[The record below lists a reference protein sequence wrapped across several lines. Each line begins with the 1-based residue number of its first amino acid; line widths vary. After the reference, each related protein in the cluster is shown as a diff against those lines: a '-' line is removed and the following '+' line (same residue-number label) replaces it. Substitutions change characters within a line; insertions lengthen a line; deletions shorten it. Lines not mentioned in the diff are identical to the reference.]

1 MCHFNKNV
9 ILRCDNL
16 MNFTKDIGAMLI
28 AIFRQF
34 FLLGCMSF
42 GGPAAHLGYFKRHF
56 VDSLNWLTNTRYAQL
71 ISLSQALPGP
81 GSSQVSFAIGV
92 ERAGV
97 LGGIAAFVGFTLP
110 SFLIMVLLAVSAHQ
124 FDAVYFAIIAG
135 LKLFAVVIVA
145 DATLSMAKS
154 FCTSAALKLL
164 AVMSTLALV
173 LFPMMGTQIAI
184 LITAATVG
192 AIWPLLKLG
201 TATENVGSTKSNINW
216 IALGLFALLL
226 GVSFIPLGHEFAL
239 FAPFYQAG
247 AMVFGGGHVVLPVLQ
262 AGVPALSDDQFLS
275 AYASAQAVPG
285 PMFTIATYL
294 GAQLTTEQPLV
305 GALIATL
312 LIFMPG
318 FLLILAFQKS
328 WINLASKPRFASSI
342 AALNAAVVGFLAA
355 ALYSPIWTSAVH
367 NLWQVA
373 LVIITFA
380 WLRFKKPP
388 IWWLLALFIAV
399 GLLQHYLPSL

>member
-1 MCHFNKNV
+1 
-9 ILRCDNL
+9 
-16 MNFTKDIGAMLI
+16 MLI

-56 VDSLNWLTNTRYAQL
+56 VDTLNWITNTRYAQL

-92 ERAGV
+92 ERAGI
-97 LGGIAAFVGFTLP
+97 LGGITAFVGFTLP
-110 SFLIMVLLAVSAHQ
+110 SFLIMVILAISAHQ
-124 FDAVYFAIIAG
+124 FDAVYYAIIAG

-154 FCTSAALKLL
+154 FCTSAVLKLL
-164 AVMSTLALV
+164 AVLSTLALV
-173 LFPMMGTQIAI
+173 LLPVLSTQIAVLVI
-184 LITAATVG
+184 AATIG

-201 TATENVGSTKSNINW
+201 EATQNTNTNTKSNINW
-216 IALGLFALLL
+216 VALSLFALLL
-226 GVSFIPLGHEFAL
+226 AISFAPLGKEFAL

-275 AYASAQAVPG
+275 AYASAQAIPG

-294 GAQLTTEQPLV
+294 GAQLNTAQPLF
-305 GALIATL
+305 GALVATL
-312 LIFMPG
+312 LIFAPG
-318 FLLILAFQKS
+318 FLLMLAFQKS
-328 WINLASKPRFASSI
+328 WLNLANKPRFASSI

-367 NLWQVA
+367 SWLHVGLVVVA
-373 LVIITFA
+373 FA

-388 IWWLLALFIAV
+388 IWWLLIVFISV
-399 GLLQHYLPSL
+399 GLAQHYWAL

>member
-1 MCHFNKNV
+1 
-9 ILRCDNL
+9 
-16 MNFTKDIGAMLI
+16 MLI

-56 VDSLNWLTNTRYAQL
+56 VDTLNWITNTRYAQL

-92 ERAGV
+92 ERAGI
-97 LGGIAAFVGFTLP
+97 LGGITAFVGFTLP
-110 SFLIMVLLAVSAHQ
+110 SFLIMVILAISAHQ
-124 FDAVYFAIIAG
+124 FDAVYYAIIAG

-154 FCTSAALKLL
+154 FCTSAVLKLL
-164 AVMSTLALV
+164 ALFSTLALV
-173 LFPMMGTQIAI
+173 LLPVLSTQIAVLVI
-184 LITAATVG
+184 AATIG
-192 AIWPLLKLG
+192 ATWPLLKLG
-201 TATENVGSTKSNINW
+201 EANQNTNTDTKSNINW
-216 IALGLFALLL
+216 VALSLFALLL
-226 GVSFIPLGHEFAL
+226 AVSFAPLGKEFAL

-275 AYASAQAVPG
+275 AYASAQAIPG

-294 GAQLTTEQPLV
+294 GTQLNTAQPLF
-305 GALIATL
+305 GALVATL
-312 LIFMPG
+312 LIFAPG
-318 FLLILAFQKS
+318 FLLMLAFQKS
-328 WINLASKPRFASSI
+328 WLNLANKPRFASSI

-367 NLWQVA
+367 SWLHVGLVVVA
-373 LVIITFA
+373 FA

-388 IWWLLALFIAV
+388 IWWLLILFISV
-399 GLLQHYLPSL
+399 GLAQHYWAL

>member
-1 MCHFNKNV
+1 
-9 ILRCDNL
+9 
-16 MNFTKDIGAMLI
+16 
-28 AIFRQF
+28 
-34 FLLGCMSF
+34 
-42 GGPAAHLGYFKRHF
+42 
-56 VDSLNWLTNTRYAQL
+56 
-71 ISLSQALPGP
+71 
-81 GSSQVSFAIGV
+81 
-92 ERAGV
+92 
-97 LGGIAAFVGFTLP
+97 
-110 SFLIMVLLAVSAHQ
+110 
-124 FDAVYFAIIAG
+124 
-135 LKLFAVVIVA
+135 
-145 DATLSMAKS
+145 
-154 FCTSAALKLL
+154 
-164 AVMSTLALV
+164 
-173 LFPMMGTQIAI
+173 
-184 LITAATVG
+184 
-192 AIWPLLKLG
+192 
-201 TATENVGSTKSNINW
+201 
-216 IALGLFALLL
+216 
-226 GVSFIPLGHEFAL
+226 
-239 FAPFYQAG
+239 
-247 AMVFGGGHVVLPVLQ
+247 
-262 AGVPALSDDQFLS
+262 
-275 AYASAQAVPG
+275 
-285 PMFTIATYL
+285 MFTIATYL

>member
-1 MCHFNKNV
+1 
-9 ILRCDNL
+9 
-16 MNFTKDIGAMLI
+16 MLI

-56 VDSLNWLTNTRYAQL
+56 VDTLNWITNTRYAQL

-92 ERAGV
+92 ERAGI
-97 LGGIAAFVGFTLP
+97 LGGITAFVGFTLP
-110 SFLIMVLLAVSAHQ
+110 SFLIMVILAISAHQ
-124 FDAVYFAIIAG
+124 FDAVYYAIIAG

-154 FCTSAALKLL
+154 FCTSAVLKLL
-164 AVMSTLALV
+164 AVFSTLALV
-173 LFPMMGTQIAI
+173 LLPVLSTQIAVLVI
-184 LITAATVG
+184 AATVG

-201 TATENVGSTKSNINW
+201 EANQNTNTDTKSNINW
-216 IALGLFALLL
+216 VALSLFALLL
-226 GVSFIPLGHEFAL
+226 AISFAPLGKEFAL

-275 AYASAQAVPG
+275 AYASAQSIPG

-294 GAQLTTEQPLV
+294 GAQLNTAQPLF
-305 GALIATL
+305 GALVATL
-312 LIFMPG
+312 LIFAPG
-318 FLLILAFQKS
+318 FLLMLAFQKS
-328 WINLASKPRFASSI
+328 WLNLANKPRFASSI

-367 NLWQVA
+367 SWLHIGLVVVA
-373 LVIITFA
+373 FA
-380 WLRFKKPP
+380 WLRLKKPP
-388 IWWLLALFIAV
+388 IWWLLILFISV
-399 GLLQHYLPSL
+399 GLTQHYWAL

>member
-1 MCHFNKNV
+1 
-9 ILRCDNL
+9 
-16 MNFTKDIGAMLI
+16 MLV

-56 VDSLNWLTNTRYAQL
+56 VDTLNWLSDTRYAQL

-81 GSSQVSFAIGV
+81 GSSQVGFAIGV

-97 LGGIAAFVGFTLP
+97 IGGITAFIAFTLP
-110 SFLIMVLLAVSAHQ
+110 SFLIMLLLAVSAHQ

-145 DATLSMAKS
+145 DATLTMAKS
-154 FCTSAALKLL
+154 FCTSAALKLI
-164 AVMSTLALV
+164 AVMSTLALL
-173 LFPMMGTQIAI
+173 LFPLLGTQIAI
-184 LITAATVG
+184 LVSAAAIG
-192 AIWPLLKLG
+192 AIWPLLQLN
-201 TATENVGSTKSNINW
+201 TQTEPKADTKSAFRW
-216 IALGLFALLL
+216 LPLGLFVLLL
-226 GVSFIPLGHEFAL
+226 AISFIPLGDDLAL

-262 AGVPALSDDQFLS
+262 AGVPALSNDQFLS
-275 AYASAQAVPG
+275 AYASAQAIPG

-294 GAQLTTEQPLV
+294 GAQLTSEQPLI
-305 GALIATL
+305 GAIAATL
-312 LIFMPG
+312 LIFTPG
-318 FLLILAFQKS
+318 FLLMLAFQRS
-328 WINLASKPRFASSI
+328 WLNLASKPRFASSI

-373 LVIITFA
+373 LVIAAFA
-380 WLRFKKPP
+380 WLRMKKPP
-388 IWWLLALFIAV
+388 IWWLLALFISV
-399 GLLQHYLPSL
+399 GLVQHYLPLL

>member
-1 MCHFNKNV
+1 
-9 ILRCDNL
+9 
-16 MNFTKDIGAMLI
+16 MLI

-56 VDSLNWLTNTRYAQL
+56 VDTLNWITNTRYAQL

-92 ERAGV
+92 ERAGI
-97 LGGIAAFVGFTLP
+97 LGGITAFVGFTLP
-110 SFLIMVLLAVSAHQ
+110 SFLIMVILAISAHQ
-124 FDAVYFAIIAG
+124 FDAVYYAIIAG

-154 FCTSAALKLL
+154 FCTSAVLKLL
-164 AVMSTLALV
+164 ALFSTLALV
-173 LFPMMGTQIAI
+173 LLPVLSTQIAV
-184 LITAATVG
+184 LIIAATIG

-201 TATENVGSTKSNINW
+201 EATQNTNTNTKSNINW
-216 IALGLFALLL
+216 VALSLFALLL
-226 GVSFIPLGHEFAL
+226 AISFITLGKEFAL

-275 AYASAQAVPG
+275 AYASAQAIPG

-294 GAQLTTEQPLV
+294 GAQLNTAQPLF
-305 GALIATL
+305 GALVATL
-312 LIFMPG
+312 LIFAPG
-318 FLLILAFQKS
+318 FLLMLAFQKS
-328 WINLASKPRFASSI
+328 WLNLANKPRFASSI

-367 NLWQVA
+367 SWLHIGLVVVA
-373 LVIITFA
+373 FA
-380 WLRFKKPP
+380 WLRLKKPP
-388 IWWLLALFIAV
+388 IWWLLIIFISV
-399 GLLQHYLPSL
+399 GLAQHYWAL

>member
-1 MCHFNKNV
+1 
-9 ILRCDNL
+9 
-16 MNFTKDIGAMLI
+16 MNSKKDKSAMLI

-56 VDSLNWLTNTRYAQL
+56 VDTLNWITNTRYAQL

-92 ERAGV
+92 ERAGI
-97 LGGIAAFVGFTLP
+97 LGGITAFVGFTLP
-110 SFLIMVLLAVSAHQ
+110 SFLIMVILAISAHQ
-124 FDAVYFAIIAG
+124 FDAVYYAIIAG

-154 FCTSAALKLL
+154 FCKSAVLKLL
-164 AVMSTLALV
+164 AVLSTLALV
-173 LFPMMGTQIAI
+173 LLPVLSTQIAVLVI
-184 LITAATVG
+184 AATIG

-201 TATENVGSTKSNINW
+201 EATQNTNTDTKSNINW
-216 IALGLFALLL
+216 VALSLFALLL
-226 GVSFIPLGHEFAL
+226 AISFAPLGEEFAL

-275 AYASAQAVPG
+275 AYASAQAIPG

-294 GAQLTTEQPLV
+294 GAQLNTAQPLF
-305 GALIATL
+305 GALVATL
-312 LIFMPG
+312 LIFAPG
-318 FLLILAFQKS
+318 FLLMLAFQKS
-328 WINLASKPRFASSI
+328 WLNLANKPRFASSI

-367 NLWQVA
+367 SWLHIGLVVVA
-373 LVIITFA
+373 FA
-380 WLRFKKPP
+380 WLRLKKPP
-388 IWWLLALFIAV
+388 IWWLLILFISV
-399 GLLQHYLPSL
+399 GLAQHYWAL

>member
-1 MCHFNKNV
+1 
-9 ILRCDNL
+9 
-16 MNFTKDIGAMLI
+16 MNSKKDTSAMLV

-56 VDSLNWLTNTRYAQL
+56 VDTLNWITNTRYAQL

-92 ERAGV
+92 ERAGI
-97 LGGIAAFVGFTLP
+97 LGGITAFVGFTLP
-110 SFLIMVLLAVSAHQ
+110 SFLIMVILAISAHQ
-124 FDAVYFAIIAG
+124 FDAVYYAIIAG

-154 FCTSAALKLL
+154 FCTSAVLKLL
-164 AVMSTLALV
+164 AVFSTLALV
-173 LFPMMGTQIAI
+173 LLPVLSTQIAVLVI
-184 LITAATVG
+184 AATIG

-201 TATENVGSTKSNINW
+201 EATQNTNTDTKSNINW
-216 IALGLFALLL
+216 VALSLFALLL
-226 GVSFIPLGHEFAL
+226 AISFAPLGKEFAL

-275 AYASAQAVPG
+275 AYASAQAIPG

-294 GAQLTTEQPLV
+294 GAQLNTAQPLF
-305 GALIATL
+305 GALVATL
-312 LIFMPG
+312 LIFSPG
-318 FLLILAFQKS
+318 FLLMLAFQKS
-328 WINLASKPRFASSI
+328 WLNLANKPRFASSI

-367 NLWQVA
+367 SWLHVGLVVVA
-373 LVIITFA
+373 FA
-380 WLRFKKPP
+380 WLQFKKPP
-388 IWWLLALFIAV
+388 IWWLLILFISV
-399 GLLQHYLPSL
+399 GLAQHYWAL

>member
-1 MCHFNKNV
+1 
-9 ILRCDNL
+9 
-16 MNFTKDIGAMLI
+16 MNSKKDTSAMLV

-42 GGPAAHLGYFKRHF
+42 GGPAAHLGYFKRHL
-56 VDSLNWLTNTRYAQL
+56 VDTLNWITNTRYAQL

-92 ERAGV
+92 ERAGI
-97 LGGIAAFVGFTLP
+97 LGGITAFVGFTLP
-110 SFLIMVLLAVSAHQ
+110 SFLIMVILAISAHQ
-124 FDAVYFAIIAG
+124 FDAVYYAIIAG

-154 FCTSAALKLL
+154 FCTSAVLKLL
-164 AVMSTLALV
+164 ALLSTLALV
-173 LFPMMGTQIAI
+173 LLPVLSTQIAVLVI
-184 LITAATVG
+184 AATIG

-201 TATENVGSTKSNINW
+201 EATQNTNTNTKSNINW
-216 IALGLFALLL
+216 VALSLFALLL
-226 GVSFIPLGHEFAL
+226 AISFAPLGKEFAL

-275 AYASAQAVPG
+275 AYASAQAIPG

-294 GAQLTTEQPLV
+294 GAQLNTAQPLF
-305 GALIATL
+305 GALVATL
-312 LIFMPG
+312 LIFSPG
-318 FLLILAFQKS
+318 FLLMLAFQKS
-328 WINLASKPRFASSI
+328 WLNLANKPRFASSI

-367 NLWQVA
+367 SWLHVGLVVVA
-373 LVIITFA
+373 FA

-388 IWWLLALFIAV
+388 IWWLLIFFISV
-399 GLLQHYLPSL
+399 GLAQHYWAL

>member
-1 MCHFNKNV
+1 
-9 ILRCDNL
+9 
-16 MNFTKDIGAMLI
+16 MLI

-56 VDSLNWLTNTRYAQL
+56 VDTLNWITNTRYAQL

-92 ERAGV
+92 ERAGI
-97 LGGIAAFVGFTLP
+97 LGGITAFVGFTLP
-110 SFLIMVLLAVSAHQ
+110 SFLIMVILAISAHQ
-124 FDAVYFAIIAG
+124 FDAVYYAIIAG

-154 FCTSAALKLL
+154 FCTSAVLKLL
-164 AVMSTLALV
+164 ALFSTLALV
-173 LFPMMGTQIAI
+173 LLPVLSTQIAVLVI
-184 LITAATVG
+184 AATIG
-192 AIWPLLKLG
+192 ATWPLLKLG
-201 TATENVGSTKSNINW
+201 EANQNTNTDTKSNINW
-216 IALGLFALLL
+216 VALSLFALLL
-226 GVSFIPLGHEFAL
+226 AISFAPLGKEFAL

-275 AYASAQAVPG
+275 AYASAQAIPG

-294 GAQLTTEQPLV
+294 GAQLNTAQPLF
-305 GALIATL
+305 GALVATL
-312 LIFMPG
+312 LIFAPG
-318 FLLILAFQKS
+318 FLLMLAFQKS
-328 WINLASKPRFASSI
+328 WLNLANKPRFASSI

-367 NLWQVA
+367 SWLHIGLVVVA
-373 LVIITFA
+373 FA
-380 WLRFKKPP
+380 WLRLKKPP
-388 IWWLLALFIAV
+388 IWWLLILFISV
-399 GLLQHYLPSL
+399 GLAQHYWAL

>member
-1 MCHFNKNV
+1 
-9 ILRCDNL
+9 
-16 MNFTKDIGAMLI
+16 MLI

-56 VDSLNWLTNTRYAQL
+56 VDTLNWITNTRYAQL

-92 ERAGV
+92 ERAGI
-97 LGGIAAFVGFTLP
+97 LGGITAFVGFTLP
-110 SFLIMVLLAVSAHQ
+110 SFLIMVILAISAHQ
-124 FDAVYFAIIAG
+124 FDAVYYAIIAG

-154 FCTSAALKLL
+154 FCTSAVLKLL
-164 AVMSTLALV
+164 ALFSTLALV
-173 LFPMMGTQIAI
+173 LLPVLSTQIAVLVI
-184 LITAATVG
+184 AATIG

-201 TATENVGSTKSNINW
+201 EATQNTNTNTKSNINW
-216 IALGLFALLL
+216 VALSLFALLL
-226 GVSFIPLGHEFAL
+226 AISFAPLGKEFAL

-275 AYASAQAVPG
+275 AYASAQAIPG

-294 GAQLTTEQPLV
+294 GAQLNTAQPLF
-305 GALIATL
+305 GALVATL
-312 LIFMPG
+312 LIFAPG
-318 FLLILAFQKS
+318 FLLMLAFQKS
-328 WINLASKPRFASSI
+328 WLNLANKPRFASSI

-367 NLWQVA
+367 SWLHVGLVVVA
-373 LVIITFA
+373 FA
-380 WLRFKKPP
+380 WLRLKKPP
-388 IWWLLALFIAV
+388 IWWLLILFISV
-399 GLLQHYLPSL
+399 GLAQHYWAL

>member
-1 MCHFNKNV
+1 
-9 ILRCDNL
+9 
-16 MNFTKDIGAMLI
+16 MLI

-56 VDSLNWLTNTRYAQL
+56 VDTLNWITNTRYAQL

-92 ERAGV
+92 ERAGI
-97 LGGIAAFVGFTLP
+97 LGGITAFVGFTLP
-110 SFLIMVLLAVSAHQ
+110 SFLIMVILAISAHQ
-124 FDAVYFAIIAG
+124 FDAVYYAIIAG

-154 FCTSAALKLL
+154 FCTSAVLKLL
-164 AVMSTLALV
+164 AVLSTLALV
-173 LFPMMGTQIAI
+173 LLPVLSTQIAVLVI
-184 LITAATVG
+184 AATIG

-201 TATENVGSTKSNINW
+201 EATQNTNTNTKSNINW
-216 IALGLFALLL
+216 VALSLFALLL
-226 GVSFIPLGHEFAL
+226 AISFAPLGKEFAL

-275 AYASAQAVPG
+275 AYASAQAIPG

-294 GAQLTTEQPLV
+294 GAQLNTAQPLF
-305 GALIATL
+305 GALVATL
-312 LIFMPG
+312 LIFAPG
-318 FLLILAFQKS
+318 FLLMLAFQKS
-328 WINLASKPRFASSI
+328 WLNLANKPRFASSI

-367 NLWQVA
+367 SWLHVG
-373 LVIITFA
+373 LVVVTFA

-388 IWWLLALFIAV
+388 IWWLLIFFISV
-399 GLLQHYLPSL
+399 GLAQHYWAL